1 MSWDRPEDEEPSAD
15 KTEGVRI
22 IGAEEAAEA
31 LERGDVAP
39 RRGEGELKY
48 GDRPESPPEDARPAV
63 RFPLPA
69 DESDAVTRPKP
80 MSGPAP
86 APPSMPHWTDPP
98 TGEVPRIVPEGVEE
112 GEDDLEAW
120 SQFATSGP
128 RWRDEAGDWEEADFD
143 EDFGSHDE
151 GTQVGA
157 LDERA
162 RPAAGDFFSS
172 FADDLEV
179 EEEEP
184 ILEEVPKRA
193 QPPTPAPPR
202 PRPRPHLPSPTGG
215 GRDMQTA
222 VATGVGLVVLA
233 LILFKIGPAAAMILV
248 TAVIVLATA
257 ELFGALQRGGYNP
270 ATLLGLV
277 GSGGLVLGA
286 YWKGESALPLVFG
299 LIVVA
304 TLLWFLFV
312 HPHAHP
318 TMNAGVTLLAIAQ
331 VGLLGSFAA
340 LILTLP
346 NGIGVL
352 IGVVIAVVANDV
364 GALLI
369 GQQVGRAPVAPDVSP
384 NKTIEGVVGGAITSI
399 IVTVLLVGMILD
411 LTPWDTGSAAALAI
425 AVAFAAPLGDL
436 AESMIKRDLGIKDMG
451 TVLPGHG
458 GFLDRFDGLLFAL
471 PVAFYLC
478 RALNIG

>member
-1 MSWDRPEDEEPSAD
+1 MSYDRPEDDTSKD

-39 RRGEGELKY
+39 RIAEGELKY

-80 MSGPAP
+80 VG
-86 APPSMPHWTDPP
+86 APPPPMPHWTDPP
-98 TGEVPRIVPEGVEE
+98 TGEVPRIVPEGVEA
-112 GEDDLEAW
+112 GEDDLDAW

-143 EDFGSHDE
+143 EDFGHDA
-151 GTQVGA
+151 GTRIGA
-157 LDERA
+157 LDDRERA
-162 RPAAGDFFSS
+162 PAGDFFSTL
-172 FADDLEV
+172 DDDIV
-179 EEEEP
+179 EEV
-184 ILEEVPKRA
+184 LDEVPKRPVVT
-193 QPPTPAPPR
+193 PPQPR
-202 PRPRPHLPSPTGG
+202 PRPRPAMPAGAGS

-222 VATGVGLVVLA
+222 VATGLGLVVLA

-248 TAVIVLATA
+248 TAVIVLSAA
-257 ELFGALQRGGYNP
+257 ELFAALQRGGYQP
-270 ATLLGLV
+270 ATLVGLV
-277 GSGGLVLGA
+277 ASGGLVLGA
-286 YWKGESALPLVFG
+286 YWRGEVALPIVLGVTVVTT
-299 LIVVA
+299 LI
-304 TLLWFLFV
+304 WYMGV
-312 HPHAHP
+312 HRINP
-318 TMNAGVTLLAIAQ
+318 TMNAGVTLLAIGQ

-352 IGVVIAVVANDV
+352 IGVIIAVVANDV
-364 GALLI
+364 GALLV

-399 IVTVLLVGMILD
+399 IVTVLMLGMILD

-425 AVAFAAPLGDL
+425 VVAFAAPLGDL
-436 AESMIKRDLGIKDMG
+436 CESMIKRDLGIKDMSS
-451 TVLPGHG
+451 VLPGHG
-458 GFLDRFDGLLFAL
+458 GMLDRFDGLLFAL
-471 PVAFYLC
+471 PAAFYLC